1 MNAGHPQL
9 IQTLDII
16 VLNLNPFV
24 VNILTS
30 ESLEKIIIIMDNGFY
45 NQCIIFGTCEM
56 QLLNLSQI

>member
-16 VLNLNPFV
+16 VLKINPFV

-30 ESLEKIIIIMDNGFY
+30 ESLEKIIIHHG
-45 NQCIIFGTCEM
+45 
-56 QLLNLSQI
+56 